1 MAIADFISTIMD
13 AAVKGTL
20 YGISIILCV
29 LCLISIWKWFLG
41 VVARVLFYLFPSLET
56 LVNRKGGS
64 K

>member
-56 LVNRKGGS
+56 
-64 K
+64 